1 MKIDKNK
8 KVLIGVLAAI
18 LIVVLLAMPG
28 CPKQKTI
35 HGNKFEVETTKLI
48 DDGETPVAEIYV
60 DLDPS
65 GSWKG
70 FTEFKGFPDA
80 RQNFI
85 YNITTSVDKIS
96 KQYDSKK
103 VEIKCGDLS
112 MNTIKALIEKLN
124 GSNSLFEKA
133 TTDLGNMIENSL
145 LHVSDTSISI
155 LVSDMVLS
163 HGKKKLKARGDNYYN
178 KHDLNDGLAAKI
190 SNSLSN
196 HGGVDILLIQYYSD
210 FNGKYYYNYTENL
223 ENENRYRDSL
233 MLNRPYYLMVFGPKA
248 MLENLLKNN
257 VFPQWEHIYASFG
270 LDQSDMI
277 KSKFTPSRDESSS
290 WICDNSTEP
299 GADTVI
305 GTIWTKAQLGTQQ
318 DVIHLKFDK
327 FDIPSF
333 LNPNYEIGDYHLSE
347 VIDDVRDVTLPSN
360 PNVLCFDVTLKPYD
374 DLPEEGMAEFTLVS
388 KNNWID
394 EATVPND
401 DDCNIT
407 SLSELE
413 GKTWGIGTV
422 VRTINDVYFGTKEPR
437 TEVIAKLKF
446 KVAKQ

>member
-18 LIVVLLAMPG
+18 LIAVLLAMPG
-28 CPKQKTI
+28 CPKKNTT
-35 HGNKFEVETTKLI
+35 HGNKFEVETTKLV
-48 DDGETPVAEIYV
+48 DDGDKPIKEIYV

-70 FTEFKGFPDA
+70 FTEFQGFPDA

-96 KQYDSKK
+96 KQYGSKN

-112 MNTIKALIEKLN
+112 MNTIKALIESLN
-124 GSNSLFEKA
+124 GSNSLFKNA

-145 LHVSDTSISI
+145 SHVSDTSVSI

-163 HGKKKLKARGDNYYN
+163 HGGRMLKEKKDIYYN

-196 HGGVDILLIQYYSD
+196 HGGVHVLLIQYYSD

-223 ENENRYRDSL
+223 EDGSRYRDSL
-233 MLNRPYYLMVFGPKA
+233 MLNRPYYLMVFGQKS
-248 MLENLLKNN
+248 MLENLLKHN

-270 LDQSDMI
+270 LDQNDMT
-277 KSKFTPSRDESSS
+277 KSKFTPSVDKSSS
-290 WICDNSTEP
+290 WICDNSTES
-299 GADTVI
+299 GADTII
-305 GTIWTKAQLGTQQ
+305 GTIWTTAQLGTQQ
-318 DVIHLKFDK
+318 DVIHLEFDK

-347 VIDDVRDVTLPSN
+347 VIDDVQNVTSSSN

-374 DLPEEGMAEFTLVS
+374 KLPVEGVAEFTLVS

-394 EATVPND
+394 EASVPND

-422 VRTINDVYFGTKEPR
+422 VRTINDVYFGTKETR
-437 TEVIAKLKF
+437 TEVIARLKF
-446 KVAKQ
+446 KVAKH